1 MKLIYR
7 LLILFLSTTSLYGQ
21 NVNMQNGTV
30 TQCTGIF
37 YDSGGEFGNYDDN
50 ENFVFTLCPQDA
62 GDKMQLD
69 FRVFST
75 QFNVDFLTIYDGD
88 DTTAPSLGTFSGGAG
103 PGLVQASD
111 INTSGCLTI
120 EFISNGMGNGPGWEA
135 DIACAR
141 PCQTIVANLDS
152 TVPALQ
158 PGNIVVADVDEVIT
172 FNGSGTFSVDGA
184 GATYLWDFGDGN
196 TAVGQSVTHSYNP
209 AGLYNVTLTI
219 TDDNPAGCESTND
232 IGLTAQ
238 IGGSTPGNPFV
249 DAGPDITIDCADTC
263 TTLSADFLDIG
274 ETNTYTISQI
284 PFVPPFP
291 FQGLANSVNTN
302 IDDAW
307 DDPQPLPIDF
317 CFFGNIEPEFQVGSN
332 GLIRFD
338 VNPADVGSGSNAF
351 NLQNNPLPNNTNPA
365 LGEGNV
371 FTPVH
376 DIDPAASSGEEIA
389 WEIIGT
395 APNRVLAVSFY
406 NVQMWQCSSAIATH
420 MAVFYETTNV
430 IDIYIQNAP
439 FCDRWNNNK
448 AVGIQN
454 NAGTVAFVPPGRNTN
469 DNGGWTT
476 SDEAWRFTPAGP
488 SIIDFAWLDETGA
501 VVGTTPTLDVC
512 PINDVATYT
521 ARVTYTSCNG
531 DTVVVTDDVIVSR
544 DVPFTVDLGN
554 DIEAC
559 EGDSDIVLDAD
570 IGSAT
575 ATYQWFLN
583 GTPIAG
589 EINAT
594 LTVASPNSGNY
605 SVEVSDQSCSLIE
618 DVIVTFSEVPTINAI
633 TQYQLCDDATIDGFT
648 EFDLS
653 TKLSEIL
660 GGQTDVNVSFH
671 ENANDA
677 NDDLNPLPNLFT
689 NTVNPQT
696 IFVRLENV
704 NNENCYD
711 VTTLELLVSSGFTL
725 DDPDDLVLCDDFSE
739 DGIEDFDFTQQ
750 TIDILAPYTN
760 VTLSYHLNLDDA
772 ENDVAAL
779 PNVYQNITNPQTI
792 FVRLEDDTNPLCF
805 AITNFDI
812 EVLGL
817 PVVTSVTPLISCDD
831 DTDGF
836 VAFQLSLKTNEILA
850 GQTNVEVS
858 YHETFNG
865 AENNTD
871 EIFDGYINTTAN
883 NQTIFIRLEDTITGC
898 YNTTTLDLEVLANP
912 LANTPTAFEV
922 CDDDSDGITS
932 FALGTKTPE
941 VLGGQTDMVVTYHA
955 TPADALSGTAALPD
969 PYTNTV
975 AGGET
980 IYVRI
985 ESTLTGCFATTTLQL
1000 VVNPSPTTVVTDDIR
1015 TCDDNN
1021 PGDFQEVFDL
1031 SAKDTELVNGQANVT
1046 VAYYPSQADAD
1057 ALTNAI
1063 TTPYTNT
1070 STPQTIV
1077 AVLTNTLTGCS
1088 SQIPFD
1094 IVVDALP
1101 TVVAP
1106 TPLEVCDDGVADG
1119 ITEMDLSLKDTE
1131 ITGGNPDYS
1140 VSYHE
1145 TPGDADL
1152 GQDALPVPYTNT
1164 VNNQVV
1170 YVRVEDTVTGCYDT
1184 TALELIVQQAPV
1196 AFAPQ
1201 PLLYCDPDS
1210 DGFGVF
1216 DLTAADAEITG
1227 GDAALEVSYHET
1239 QANAENGVDAIVPA
1253 TSYANITEGVQTLY
1267 ARVENPNIATDC
1279 AVVVELELIVEPTP
1293 QIADPL
1299 PLEACDDATPDGLLA
1314 FDLTVVAAD
1323 VLNGLDPVRY
1333 VLSYYATE
1341 ADADAAASA
1350 IANPFSYVNT
1360 VPGGQTVWIRVE
1372 DTATAGG
1379 CYKLTSLELVV
1390 NPLPVAQQPL
1400 PLELCDDLGEVPG
1413 DELTV
1418 FDLTVK
1424 DPEITGGNGSWS
1436 VAYYE
1441 TLAGAQ
1447 SQTGAIGDPTAYTN
1461 TSVGGLPANPQTL
1474 YAVVTDTGTGCTDRV
1489 TLTIRV
1495 LPNPTPTPSDQ
1506 LPDLELCDE
1515 VNTGDGVEQFDLTQ
1529 NELLLLNGETGVT
1542 VTYHETA
1549 GDAGSG
1555 TNAILD
1561 PTAYTNAALPDQTI
1575 YVRVTSDA
1583 TGCYALVDFDIRV
1596 DPLPEVVAVTD
1607 FVQCE
1612 LNTDGFAGFDLTSK
1626 DAEVLGGQDPTA
1638 YTVSYHATLADAE
1651 SLANALL
1658 SPYTNT
1664 ANPQEIY
1671 VAITD
1676 NATGCSI
1683 ATQRFDLEVQEA
1695 ARANPDTV
1703 PITYGLC
1710 DDEMELDG
1718 DPTDD
1723 SVQFDLGA
1731 LDAEVLD
1738 GQDPTGYTVS
1748 YYATEQDALL
1758 GVSPLPGLYE
1768 NVANP
1773 QVIYAR
1779 VDNDIPDGTGQDSSI
1794 CFDVAPLTLRV
1805 DPLPGFVLEESYTL
1819 CVGADG
1825 SEAIGPPSVDT
1836 GLSAAGYTFEWTY
1849 GGNVLAGETGPSL
1862 APLQGGSYGVTVT
1875 DVVTGCTSAG
1885 VTVVVESGPP
1895 TIVVELVSEAF
1906 SGSNVVRAEATGTG
1920 VYEYSLD
1927 GGPWQESGT
1936 FVGVSP
1942 GLHVVTA
1949 RDVLGCGQAS
1959 GEVVVLDYPRFFTP
1973 NGDGNNDTWNIAGI
1987 DGGHG
1992 KNLYI

>member
-1 MKLIYR
+1 MKTIFSF
-7 LLILFLSTTSLYGQ
+7 LFLLLAVAAYSQDLS
-21 NVNMQNGTV
+21 MQDGTFNRCEPDV
-30 TQCTGIF
+30 F
-37 YDSGGEFGNYDDN
+37 YDSGGEFGNYDDD
-50 ENFVFTLCPQDA
+50 ENLTTTICPLNADEFTVVNFLN
-62 GDKMQLD
+62 
-69 FRVFST
+69 FST
-75 QFNVDFLTIYDGD
+75 QFNVDFLRIYDGD
-88 DTTAPSLGTFSGGAG
+88 SDAAPLIGTYTGGSN
-103 PGLVQASD
+103 PGNIQASPS
-111 INTSGCLTI
+111 NASGCLT
-120 EFISNGMGNGPGWEA
+120 FVFSSNGSGNGLGWEA
-135 DIACAR
+135 EIGCGR
-141 PCQTIVANLDS
+141 PCQNIDVTIDNTIPAANTAGVISILPGD
-152 TVPALQ
+152 TVNFQGTA
-158 PGNIVVADVDEVIT
+158 T
-172 FNGSGTFSVDGA
+172 FSESGT
-184 GATYLWDFGDGN
+184 GATYNWDFGDSN
-196 TAVGQSVTHSYNP
+196 TAVGTDVSNTFINP
-209 AGLYNVTLTI
+209 GTYTVELTVN
-219 TDDNPAGCESTND
+219 DDNPGGCSGTATIVVFVLGENVVVTQDEFTPEELIQDVLINSPCATVSNIISSTGSDFSPALPSGIGYFVSNGIDFPFQEGVLLTSGNAGRAGGPNVFLGDGAWPGDADLDGSTGINSND
-232 IGLTAQ
+232 ATFIQFDFVPLADNISFDFIMASEEYDMGAFECIYSDAFAFLLTDSNGVTTNLAVLPGTNTPILVTNIHPDNGVCGAANPQYFGEYTPPGGSPISFDGRTTVFTAQ
-238 IGGSTPGNPFV
+238 SAVVPGDTYTIKLVIADDRDNNYDSGVFLLAGSFDLGGDLGE
-249 DAGPDITIDCADTC
+249 DITIAAGTAECDGESITLDTNVP
-263 TTLSADFLDIG
+263 TATHTWFLDGTEISG
-274 ETNTYTISQI
+274 ETGSSIVVTEPGTY
-284 PFVPPFP
+284 
-291 FQGLANSVNTN
+291 SVDVVFAGVCSTTDSIEVEF
-302 IDDAW
+302 IDN
-307 DDPQPLPIDF
+307 PIA
-317 CFFGNIEPEFQVGSN
+317 
-332 GLIRFD
+332 
-338 VNPADVGSGSNAF
+338 NPAI
-351 NLQNNPLPNNTNPA
+351 
-365 LGEGNV
+365 
-371 FTPVH
+371 
-376 DIDPAASSGEEIA
+376 DISSCETD
-389 WEIIGT
+389 GT
-395 APNRVLAVSFY
+395 A
-406 NVQMWQCSSAIATH
+406 
-420 MAVFYETTNV
+420 
-430 IDIYIQNAP
+430 
-439 FCDRWNNNK
+439 
-448 AVGIQN
+448 
-454 NAGTVAFVPPGRNTN
+454 
-469 DNGGWTT
+469 
-476 SDEAWRFTPAGP
+476 
-488 SIIDFAWLDETGA
+488 
-501 VVGTTPTLDVC
+501 
-512 PINDVATYT
+512 
-521 ARVTYTSCNG
+521 
-531 DTVVVTDDVIVSR
+531 
-544 DVPFTVDLGN
+544 
-554 DIEAC
+554 
-559 EGDSDIVLDAD
+559 
-570 IGSAT
+570 
-575 ATYQWFLN
+575 
-583 GTPIAG
+583 
-589 EINAT
+589 
-594 LTVASPNSGNY
+594 
-605 SVEVSDQSCSLIE
+605 
-618 DVIVTFSEVPTINAI
+618 
-633 TQYQLCDDATIDGFT
+633 

-653 TKLSEIL
+653 ENNANIL
-660 GGQTDVNVSFH
+660 GAQDPDSFVITYH
-671 ENANDA
+671 LTEDDA
-677 NDDLNPLPNLFT
+677 LNNLNPLPTNYTNISNPQTIWARIADNTQQCADTVAFDLVFEPIDINTNVTPLSICDDVQTDGLAQFNLQEREIEIIGSFDPAE
-689 NTVNPQT
+689 VNVSYHLNLNDAVNDVSPLPISYINQTPFNQT
-696 IFVRLENV
+696 IFVRLETV
-704 NNENCYD
+704 DNE
-711 VTTLELLVSSGFTL
+711 E
-725 DDPDDLVLCDDFSE
+725 
-739 DGIEDFDFTQQ
+739 
-750 TIDILAPYTN
+750 
-760 VTLSYHLNLDDA
+760 
-772 ENDVAAL
+772 
-779 PNVYQNITNPQTI
+779 
-792 FVRLEDDTNPLCF
+792 
-805 AITNFDI
+805 
-812 EVLGL
+812 
-817 PVVTSVTPLISCDD
+817 
-831 DTDGF
+831 
-836 VAFQLSLKTNEILA
+836 
-850 GQTNVEVS
+850 
-858 YHETFNG
+858 
-865 AENNTD
+865 
-871 EIFDGYINTTAN
+871 
-883 NQTIFIRLEDTITGC
+883 C

-985 ESTLTGCFATTTLQL
+985 ESTLTGCFATTTLEL
-1000 VVNPSPTTVVTDDIR
+1000 IVNISPSATEVAPIEL
-1015 TCDDNN
+1015 CDNNN
-1021 PGDFQEVFDL
+1021 PGDETEAFDL
-1031 SAKDTELVNGQANVT
+1031 SIREADIIDGQT
-1046 VAYYPSQADAD
+1046 GVAIDFYPSVADANAD
-1057 ALTNAI
+1057 TNKI
-1063 TTPYTNT
+1063 TGLYNNITN
-1070 STPQTIV
+1070 PQTVV
-1077 AVLTNTLTGCS
+1077 AVLTDTTTGCTS
-1088 SQIPFD
+1088 VIPLD
-1094 IVVDALP
+1094 LMVNRLP
-1101 TVVAP
+1101 DLVAP

-1973 NGDGNNDTWNIAGI
+1973 NGDGNNDTWNIVGI
-1987 DGGHG
+1987 DGQSSAKIYIFDRYG
-1992 KNLYI
+1992 KLLKQLSPMGSGWDGTFNGSMMPSSDYWFTLTYNEPLNGSAKGI